1 MEIVN
6 AVWIPRVR
14 ILSTLIMIM
23 IVMYFFSI
31 ISFVFLYK
39 DFNSNLS
46 NSCKGL
52 FECSITIFDVWY
64 KADGAIGGFLGD
76 NYSSLTQGEDEYNPD
91 TFRIIYDS
99 LFNFLVAILLVEILS
114 GIIIDTFSSIRE
126 KRESLEEKQNSM
138 CFVCGKK
145 REEIPDFKSH
155 TKYVHNIWDYLYYFG
170 YIQNKQILENG
181 IEVEILRMLKEKDQT
196 LFPCFALKEET
207 KERDMSSQ
215 HQELIKNIQ
224 IKLKEDNSELKK
236 DVSEV
241 KRDVSELKDTISGLK
256 ENISGLKVDNS
267 ELKDQMK
274 EMKEMMKSQMEILK
288 IIGK

>member
-31 ISFVFLYK
+31 ISFLFFYE
-39 DFNSNLS
+39 DFDSNLS

-52 FECSITIFDVWY
+52 LECSITIFDVWY

-76 NYSSLTQGEDEYNPD
+76 NYSSLTQGGDEYNPD
-91 TFRIIYDS
+91 TLRIIYDS

-138 CFVCGKK
+138 CYVCEKK
-145 REEIPDFKSH
+145 REEIPDFKTH
-155 TKYVHNIWDYLYYFG
+155 TKYQHNIWDYLYYFG
-170 YIQNKQILENG
+170 YIQNKQVLENELEE
-181 IEVEILRMLKEKDQT
+181 EVSRMLKEED
-196 LFPCFALKEET
+196 LSFFPCFA
-207 KERDMSSQ
+207 R
-215 HQELIKNIQ
+215 
-224 IKLKEDNSELKK
+224 KL
-236 DVSEV
+236 
-241 KRDVSELKDTISGLK
+241 DT
-256 ENISGLKVDNS
+256 
-267 ELKDQMK
+267 
-274 EMKEMMKSQMEILK
+274 
-288 IIGK
+288 